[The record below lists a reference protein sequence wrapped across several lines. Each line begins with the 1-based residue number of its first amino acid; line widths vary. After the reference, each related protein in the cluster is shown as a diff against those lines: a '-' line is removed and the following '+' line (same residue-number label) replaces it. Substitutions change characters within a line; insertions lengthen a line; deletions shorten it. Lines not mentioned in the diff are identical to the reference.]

1 MYQLKIDKESLKKYD
16 YKTVQIAG
24 FKKLKELNL
33 PENYFGGRVHR
44 IVVLR
49 NEENMLITD
58 EYHNII
64 GILIPEKKEVKE
76 EKLEVKKEKK
86 QLSVV
91 FEEKTE
97 EIEEEVKEEIFETAK
112 DEIEE
117 SPNIKFTYSCDRCD
131 REFNTALKL
140 GAHKRF
146 CKVEKTGGEEQ

>member
-33 PENYFGGRVHR
+33 PDNYFGGRVHR

-49 NEENMLITD
+49 NEDNMLITD

-86 QLSVV
+86 KSLQIV
-91 FEEKTE
+91 EEKTE
-97 EIEEEVKEEIFETAK
+97 EIEEEAKEESSEESK

-117 SPNIKFTYSCDRCD
+117 SPKVKFTYSCERCD
-131 REFNTALKL
+131 KEFNTALKL